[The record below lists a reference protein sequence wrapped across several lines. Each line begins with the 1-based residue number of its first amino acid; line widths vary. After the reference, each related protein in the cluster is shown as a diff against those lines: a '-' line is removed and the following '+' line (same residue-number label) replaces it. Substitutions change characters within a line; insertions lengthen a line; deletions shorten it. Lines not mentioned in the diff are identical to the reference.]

1 MAMVNPMLN
10 LVNNPNVKD
19 SRWLTL
25 EVCREFQRNKC
36 TRTEQEC
43 KFAHPPPHVEVQ
55 NGRVIACFDSIKGK
69 CQRENPKCKYLHPPQ
84 HLREQLL
91 QNGRNNL
98 ILKNLQL
105 QAAASTLHPYVP
117 APGMIPFTSGKS
129 AGYQSVSLD
138 SILPGQYPLMT
149 TSGKYSAAYQSM
161 QSVVPGHYPFLAPP
175 YMNTMPSAVNFNP
188 YMNASINMTVPSGVS
203 DGGSYI
209 SQQIPGGVIPTQI
222 QHTQQKVAR
231 PDRLEGA
238 FPNMVPHIKRLAVT
252 DSKSGIPV
260 YQPSSMGMGA
270 AYQHATMMQL
280 QQQPY
285 IPVTY
290 PLVIAP
296 AETVVKAPAY
306 PIPSNATSVDY
317 FDENKQLRDT
327 LPVCRDFKA
336 GQCDR
341 PQCKYIHLQEEN
353 VEVTDGKVV
362 VCRDSVRGKCQRPLC
377 KYYHIPV
384 ILPPSV

>member
-117 APGMIPFTSGKS
+117 APGMIPF
-129 AGYQSVSLD
+129 
-138 SILPGQYPLMT
+138 
-149 TSGKYSAAYQSM
+149 
-161 QSVVPGHYPFLAPP
+161 APP

-231 PDRLEGA
+231 PDRLEPQVVEVLTAGKKRPRDPADDLVLGA

>member
-138 SILPGQYPLMT
+138 SILPGQYPLM
-149 TSGKYSAAYQSM
+149 
-161 QSVVPGHYPFLAPP
+161 APP

-188 YMNASINMTVPSGVS
+188 YMNASINMTVPSGVG

-231 PDRLEGA
+231 PDRLEVCREFQRGTCTRQPSECRYAHPPDNVTIESADNHVTVCMDFVKGKCIRDSCRYFHPPSHLQTQIKAAQQRANAVATQTPSLGA

-285 IPVTY
+285 IPVTFPNFHTTEDQTY
-290 PLVIAP
+290 TPNNCW
-296 AETVVKAPAY
+296 
-306 PIPSNATSVDY
+306 SD
-317 FDENKQLRDT
+317 DRHHQLCYT
-327 LPVCRDFKA
+327 QNLFA
-336 GQCDR
+336 G
-341 PQCKYIHLQEEN
+341 H
-353 VEVTDGKVV
+353 
-362 VCRDSVRGKCQRPLC
+362 
-377 KYYHIPV
+377 
-384 ILPPSV
+384 PPSVQRF